1 MGNIRNLVRAEN
13 SQSLTLKTRIMETR
27 IIATKFVRYDVPEL
41 ETLQFAKVYLLRE
54 KLNKGEKMN
63 RAEKNWLADAVN
75 RNAYFKKAVPLH
87 GYRFGFEDVLKN
99 YVVKQY
105 GNWSEYNAPDKTSLR
120 SIVYGRIEQ
129 IAQIN

>member
-105 GNWSEYNAPDKTSLR
+105 GNWAEYNAPDKTSLR